1 MVWPVFVNI
10 LYLNLCCC
18 FMQILK
24 INPSKKDINSFVASD
39 FKLVGYDPH
48 QKIEM
53 KMAI

>member
-1 MVWPVFVNI
+1 MLAFV
-10 LYLNLCCC
+10 
-18 FMQILK
+18 QTLK
-24 INPSKKDINSFVASD
+24 INPSKKGIDSFVASD

>member
-1 MVWPVFVNI
+1 MFVNI
-10 LYLNLCCC
+10 LCLNSMLA
-18 FMQILK
+18 FVQILK
-24 INPSKKDINSFVASD
+24 INPSKDINSFVASD